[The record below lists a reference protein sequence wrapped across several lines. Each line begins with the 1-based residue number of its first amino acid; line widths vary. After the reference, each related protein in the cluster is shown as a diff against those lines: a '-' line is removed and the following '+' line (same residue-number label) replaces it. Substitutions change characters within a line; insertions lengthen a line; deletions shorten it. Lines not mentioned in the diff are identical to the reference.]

1 MQTTVNISETDHNN
15 LTYITVGQKIA
26 WEYLEACLRYSYFA

>member
-1 MQTTVNISETDHNN
+1 MSETGNNN
-15 LTYITVGQKIA
+15 LTYITVEQKFA